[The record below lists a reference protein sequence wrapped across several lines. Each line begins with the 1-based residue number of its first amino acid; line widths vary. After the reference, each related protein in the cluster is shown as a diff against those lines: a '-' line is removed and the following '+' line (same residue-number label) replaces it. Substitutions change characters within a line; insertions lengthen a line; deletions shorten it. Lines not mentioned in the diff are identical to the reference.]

1 MSNDMIFVAGRAG
14 KPGVSEDTWL
24 VTQAAGVNYGK
35 FAEVK
40 RPGVP
45 FPHKGCNLG
54 EIPESE
60 SLEWFPAET
69 SCRWMDFLRETE
81 KELRV
86 QLNFKGPYE
95 GVFENGTPYTWCITD
110 PLTHRQVG
118 LLLGVGTLSNLVWTG
133 QQSIANAIVQAQQEM
148 SWWNPF
154 KKRMRLPSLV
164 EAGESPCWTEEAGV
178 DFSAKQLRIVM
189 RGF

>member
-24 VTQAAGVNYGK
+24 ITPTNGVNLGR

-40 RPGVP
+40 RPRVP

-60 SLEWFPAET
+60 SLQWFSADTP
-69 SCRWMDFLRETE
+69 CRWMEYLRETE
-81 KELRV
+81 NQLIA
-86 QLNFKGPYE
+86 QLNFKGPYKGTLE
-95 GVFENGTPYTWCITD
+95 DGTPYTWCITD

-118 LLLGVGTLSNLVWTG
+118 LLLEIGFLSKLVWTG
-133 QQSIANAIVQAQQEM
+133 QQSIANAVVQAHQEM
-148 SWWNPF
+148 SWWSPF
-154 KKRMRLPSLV
+154 KKRMRLPFAV
-164 EAGESPCWTEEAGV
+164 EAGESNCWTNEAAV
-178 DFSAKQLRIVM
+178 DFSAKQLRIVIQ
-189 RGF
+189 GF